1 MSNDITPYGGGLPV
15 PRRGSN
21 AAKSIA
27 LIRAS
32 VECHAEIFKTANYCE
47 KLLQTGTGLS
57 QWGITT
63 KNLYGNVASESRVHT
78 IAEAITDRARL
89 LPSVPLI
96 GKAIDSLKVL

>member
-89 LPSVPLI
+89 LPSVP
-96 GKAIDSLKVL
+96 